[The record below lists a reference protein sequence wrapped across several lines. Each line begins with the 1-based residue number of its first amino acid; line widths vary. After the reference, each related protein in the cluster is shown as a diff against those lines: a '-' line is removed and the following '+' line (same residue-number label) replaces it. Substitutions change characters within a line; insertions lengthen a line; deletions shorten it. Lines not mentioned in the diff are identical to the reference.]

1 MSTTQNDVRTLE
13 DQFVYD
19 LEAAYDMEVKL
30 VDALDELARTASN
43 ENMSEGFQTHRE
55 ETETHVRRL
64 EEVFEALGR
73 EPNRRNNPLVD
84 ALLEEKEQFDSV
96 SSEERL
102 QDLHYLMAGMKT
114 ERIEMTHYEGLIL
127 LAEKAELG
135 DDVTGPL
142 EDNLDEEEKTFRK
155 LQGLS
160 TGSELK
166 SLWKKLTG
174 QSD

>member
-1 MSTTQNDVRTLE
+1 MSSTQTDVRRLE

-30 VDALDELARTASN
+30 VDALDEMAREATNDKMAS
-43 ENMSEGFQTHRE
+43 GFETHRD

-73 EPNRRNNPLVD
+73 EPNRRTNHVVD
-84 ALLEEKEQFDSV
+84 GLLQEKEEFESV
-96 SSEERL
+96 ASGDKIR
-102 QDLHYLMAGMKT
+102 DLHFLMAGLKT
-114 ERIEMTHYEGLIL
+114 ERIEITHYEGLIMV
-127 LAEKAELG
+127 AEKAELG

-142 EDNLDEEEKTFRK
+142 EDVLDQEEKTFRK

-160 TGSELK
+160 TGSDLK
-166 SLWKKLTG
+166 TLWNKLTG
-174 QSD
+174 